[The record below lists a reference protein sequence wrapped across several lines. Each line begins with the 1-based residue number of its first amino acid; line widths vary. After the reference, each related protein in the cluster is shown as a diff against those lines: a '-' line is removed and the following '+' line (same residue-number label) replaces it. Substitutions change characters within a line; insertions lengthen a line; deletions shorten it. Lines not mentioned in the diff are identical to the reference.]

1 MTLVIYQLG
10 VYLTNNMLLTTLQV
24 NEKEAKL
31 FIMMQLLESLGVF
44 DIKSGS
50 VTIHFDKD
58 GKIGNVVVQKSY
70 KLSTDL

>member
-1 MTLVIYQLG
+1 MI
-10 VYLTNNMLLTTLQV
+10 TTLQL
-24 NEKEAKL
+24 NDKEAKL

-58 GKIGNVVVQKSY
+58 GKIGGVDVNKKY
-70 KLSTDL
+70 KLSTDLQ